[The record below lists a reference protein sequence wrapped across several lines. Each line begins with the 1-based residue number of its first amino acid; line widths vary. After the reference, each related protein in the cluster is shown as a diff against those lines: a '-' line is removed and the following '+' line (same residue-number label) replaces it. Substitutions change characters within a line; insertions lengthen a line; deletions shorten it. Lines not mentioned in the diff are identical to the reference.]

1 MQEMTLDKV
10 KRFAE
15 QNKMIP
21 ENSMIIVGVSAGN
34 DSMTMLHLLKSLQA
48 GWNFGLP
55 GGACESWDP
64 WRGSRK
70 GSEGG

>member
-21 ENSMIIVGVSAGN
+21 ENSMIIAGVSGGN
-34 DSMTMLHLLKSLQA
+34 DSMTMLHILKSLQA
-48 GWNFGLP
+48 G
-55 GGACESWDP
+55 
-64 WRGSRK
+64 
-70 GSEGG
+70 

>member
-21 ENSMIIVGVSAGN
+21 ENSMIIAGYP
-34 DSMTMLHLLKSLQA
+34 A
-48 GWNFGLP
+48 GMIP
-55 GGACESWDP
+55 
-64 WRGSRK
+64 
-70 GSEGG
+70 